1 MNLPLRGLLAA
12 ALLLGGLRPAL
23 AQSAPDTLTLT
34 QTASTDTLRL
44 AQRLMEDEDEPATA
58 STLPAAPMPVAVTE
72 ITLHGTVLDVASG
85 KPVPANIDVLDN
97 ETGSLVTTLRCT
109 PEGAYSINLPA
120 GTNYGLVLRSGA
132 YPFHSENVNLAS
144 RMGFPETVRNF
155 RLQKLEPG
163 TSILLN
169 NIFFEPGTATLRS
182 ESAAELERLAK
193 LLADKPKLK
202 LKISSHVDG
211 TGDYEQGVV
220 LTKRRAQ
227 VLAAYLAEH
236 KIKTDRLTI
245 MGYGSSIPLRASVA
259 GGDPQRNQR
268 TEFKVMAN

>member
-1 MNLPLRGLLAA
+1 MNLPLRSLVA
-12 ALLLGGLRPAL
+12 ALLLSGALPAL
-23 AQSAPDTLTLT
+23 AQSIPEATSQVAT
-34 QTASTDTLRL
+34 TDTLRL
-44 AQRLMEDEDEPATA
+44 AQRLTAEEEEPATA
-58 STLPAAPMPVAVTE
+58 STLAPAALPPPMAVTE

-97 ETGSLVTTLRCT
+97 GTGAVVTTLRCT
-109 PEGAYSINLPA
+109 PEGTYSVNLPA
-120 GTNYGLVLRSGA
+120 GTNYGLVLRHGA
-132 YPFHSENVNLAS
+132 YPFHSENVDLAA
-144 RMGFPETVRNF
+144 RLGYPETVRNF

-163 TSILLN
+163 TNILLN
-169 NIFFEPGTATLRS
+169 NIFFEPGTATLRP
-182 ESAAELERLAK
+182 ESTAELERLTK

-202 LKISSHVDG
+202 VKLSSHVDG